1 MQLTFPN
8 GEHPPVAFDHGEIGI
23 GSRPGQ
29 GVSLP
34 GHSLA
39 AHHCS
44 LVSDRRG
51 IWLRV
56 PAGTP
61 GVHVN
66 ARPVRRAALLHV
78 GDLVCLEQVQIE
90 LRENDAARIDQRIP
104 ASAPPPLGENQRVS
118 ASRVVLRGRSG
129 AHYGRSFT
137 LTEPRAIGRS
147 ASCEIRIDDPAM
159 AERHAQFEL
168 HGDRVV
174 LRSLGAGDESMSVN
188 GVPVRDAVLSPGDQ
202 IVIDQHRFLLEAPGL
217 PMRGQDGGRHGP
229 SIAHT
234 QTMQTMR
241 PRGTSEPGRGGQA
254 DAAEERRREDKPPT
268 SDPGALWWLIAAAA
282 VLAAAMTALLV
293 YSPQLGA
300 A

>member
-29 GVSLP
+29 GISLP
-34 GHSLA
+34 GVALA
-39 AHHCS
+39 PHHCS

-51 IWLRV
+51 LWLRV

-61 GVHVN
+61 GVHLN

-90 LRENDAARIDQRIP
+90 LREGDPARIDARIP
-104 ASAPPPLGENQRVS
+104 AAPPSPLGENQRVS

-137 LTEPRAIGRS
+137 LTEPRVVGRGPG
-147 ASCEIRIDDPAM
+147 CDIRIDDAAL

-174 LRSLGAGDESMSVN
+174 LRSLAGGEFMSVN
-188 GVPVRDAVLSPGDQ
+188 GVPVGDAVLSPGDQ
-202 IVIDQHRFLLEAPGL
+202 VVIDQHRFLLEAPGL
-217 PMRGQDGGRHGP
+217 PMRGQDGGRQGP

-234 QTMQTMR
+234 QTMKSMR
-241 PRGTSEPGRGGQA
+241 PRASAEAGRD
-254 DAAEERRREDKPPT
+254 DAGEAAPRPAGKSGP

-293 YSPQLGA
+293 YSPHLGA

>member
-8 GEHPPVAFDHGEIGI
+8 GEHPPVVFDHGEIGI

-29 GVSLP
+29 GISLP
-34 GHSLA
+34 GRALA

-51 IWLRV
+51 VWLRV
-56 PAGTP
+56 PAGTQ
-61 GVHVN
+61 GVHLN

-90 LRENDAARIDQRIP
+90 LRENDPARIDSRIP
-104 ASAPPPLGENQRVS
+104 ASPPQPLGENQRVS

-137 LTEPRAIGRS
+137 LTEPRVVGR
-147 ASCEIRIDDPAM
+147 AAACDIRIDDA
-159 AERHAQFEL
+159 ALADRHAQFEL

-174 LRSLGAGDESMSVN
+174 LRALGDGEFMSVN

-217 PMRGQDGGRHGP
+217 PMRGQEGNRQGP

-234 QTMQTMR
+234 QTMQSVR
-241 PRGTSEPGRGGQA
+241 PRGQVRARDPEPGEGDVPPAG
-254 DAAEERRREDKPPT
+254 KPGA

-293 YSPQLGA
+293 YSPHMGA

>member
-29 GVSLP
+29 GISLS
-34 GHSLA
+34 GRGLA

-51 IWLRV
+51 VWLRV
-56 PAGTP
+56 PAGTA
-61 GVHVN
+61 GVHLN

-90 LRENDAARIDQRIP
+90 LRENDPARIDTRIP
-104 ASAPPPLGENQRVS
+104 AAPPSPLGESQRVS
-118 ASRVVLRGRSG
+118 ASRVVVRGLSG

-137 LTEPRAIGRS
+137 LTDPKIVGRGPG
-147 ASCEIRIDDPAM
+147 CDIRIDDAAL

-168 HGDRVV
+168 HGDRIV
-174 LRSLGAGDESMSVN
+174 LRSLAGGEFISVN
-188 GVPVRDAVLSPGDQ
+188 GVPVSDAVLSPGDQ

-217 PMRGQDGGRHGP
+217 PVRGQDGGRQGP

-234 QTMQTMR
+234 QTMKSMR
-241 PRGTSEPGRGGQA
+241 PPRASGAAREVLDEAEGGDRDPKKA
-254 DAAEERRREDKPPT
+254 PT
-268 SDPGALWWLIAAAA
+268 DPGALWWLLAAAA

-293 YSPQLGA
+293 YSPQMGA